1 MTRRWILAFVI
12 GTVASACGFA
22 SAEAPGPTSTAVSAS
37 TSPTEVGTPSPVTPE
52 PSDTP
57 EPEPSPP
64 PVPPA
69 YEPSGDEVYPNAKRL
84 AAAVAHALTNYEV
97 GTTPEELASNVTADP
112 DRQGHL
118 AAMTEP
124 LLRPRAWSRGTV
136 IYPQLGGIH
145 ADRVS
150 VMVVVSQQI
159 GIGSELVETVTRTI
173 DVRLRLRDDVWIFD
187 ELASIGGSRP
197 ATSTDLEPPAREV
210 LDNPR
215 IGLPDSARWDI
226 ERGEVEPAL
235 LELMTALAERTTY
248 EVVVLSSGHPYE
260 VFGTDRQSNHTK
272 GRAVDIY
279 LLDGVRLIDARTDDS
294 QARALVE
301 WLYTRP
307 EVTEIGS
314 PWALDGYGGRSFTDV
329 VHQDHIHVG
338 VRADRR

>member
-1 MTRRWILAFVI
+1 MTRRWILAVVI
-12 GTVASACGFA
+12 GTVTSACGLA
-22 SAEAPGPTSTAVSAS
+22 SAEAPAPTKTPVSVS
-37 TSPTEVGTPSPVTPE
+37 PSPTEAGSSSPVTPE
-52 PSDTP
+52 PSETTT
-57 EPEPSPP
+57 PEPSPP
-64 PVPPA
+64 PLPPA
-69 YEPSGDEVYPNAKRL
+69 YEPTGEEVYPNAKRL

-97 GTTPEELASNVTADP
+97 DTAPEELVSGVTADP
-112 DRQGHL
+112 DRQEHL
-118 AAMTEP
+118 ATMSEP
-124 LLRPRAWSRGTV
+124 LLRPGAWSRGTV
-136 IYPQLGGIH
+136 IYPQMGGIH

-150 VMVVVSQQI
+150 VMVVVRQQI
-159 GIGSELVETVTRTI
+159 GTGSEVTETFTRTI

-197 ATSTDLEPPAREV
+197 ATPTDLAAPARQV

-235 LELMTALAERTTY
+235 LELMAALAERTPY
-248 EVVVLSSGHPYE
+248 EVVVLSSGHPFE

-279 LLDGVRLIDARTDDS
+279 LIDGVRLIDARADDS

-338 VRADRR
+338 VRANPR